1 MLPVSGFI
9 IFVSSWVITNCHCC
23 VFSAICF
30 QATSSYIDA
39 TRQSDEELQTVLVS
53 AAERLALV
61 ITDKFQKFDS
71 EEITRMWFATCEEA
85 VSAVFRLHPTPDVF
99 LGKMILSAYTAW
111 AAATS
116 SGAPDIVIK
125 CRLARFM
132 FLCGQGALSLLL
144 YTENI
149 ANNAKKALEI
159 KDKSKRED
167 DKAKKDASGQGI
179 SEVDDME
186 EEMGLTAMADAEHE
200 REFNTVVEVELVANP
215 DNLLGTFHP
224 FIAFVVANSGG
235 EYSDPLVRE
244 AAILALCRY
253 MSVSSVLC
261 EEYLPL
267 LFTVLER
274 ETNAAIRT
282 SIVIATGDLSF
293 RFPNAV
299 EPWTAR
305 MYDRLSDEC
314 LLVRYN
320 TLMVL
325 THLILNDMIKV
336 KGQVSAVVMCLN
348 DSSEQVCSLA
358 RLFFTEL
365 SKRSNNPVYNLLGDV
380 ISTLSRDNSTPVLEE
395 STIKPSEEVVKVA
408 LVADSNAREHRE
420 LSQKEFHTTMHFLLS
435 FVTKDKQADSLLERL
450 LVRMA
455 AAVSLK
461 QRRNLAFCISELPI
475 TDKGVKR
482 MTELLRQMKDC
493 LFDKDIVE
501 SLKLVVAK
509 AKKTTTKAT
518 GSGSE
523 VKEAATEFND
533 FVKSVVE
540 ENSSDDVSG
549 ENVLPLAPNSLAST
563 TGAQKKKAVI
573 AKKTTATKRKPKKVV
588 EESSDD
594 DSEEESDGEDMSDEG
609 EFEEESAAVEAK
621 KRGTSAPSKHGLRC

>member
-1 MLPVSGFI
+1 MCLQVTP
-9 IFVSSWVITNCHCC
+9 
-23 VFSAICF
+23 
-30 QATSSYIDA
+30 SYIEA
-39 TRQSDEELQTVLVS
+39 SHGASSDELQTVLVTAS
-53 AAERLALV
+53 ERLAQV
-61 ITDKFQKFDS
+61 VCDKFQKFDS
-71 EEITRMWFATCEEA
+71 EEMTRCWFGVCEEA
-85 VSAVFRLHPTPDVF
+85 VTAIFRLHPAPDVF
-99 LGKMILSAYTAW
+99 LGKMVLSAYSSW

-116 SGAPDIVIK
+116 SEAPSVVIRA
-125 CRLARFM
+125 RLARFL

-144 YTENI
+144 YTEKI
-149 ANNAKKALEI
+149 ANSAKKALEV
-159 KDKSKRED
+159 K
-167 DKAKKDASGQGI
+167 DKAKREEEKAEMKRNGTDEGT
-179 SEVDDME
+179 EVDDME

-200 REFNTVVEVELVANP
+200 RVFNTVVEVELVANS

-224 FIAFVVANSGG
+224 FIAYVVANSGN
-235 EYSDPLVRE
+235 EYSNPLVRE
-244 AAILALCRY
+244 AAVLALCRY

-274 ETNAAIRT
+274 ETNEAIRT

-348 DSSEQVCSLA
+348 DSSDKVCSLA

-380 ISTLSRDNSTPVLEE
+380 ISTLSRDKTAPVEE
-395 STIKPSEEVVKVA
+395 PSSSSSSSSAPSEEVVMVA
-408 LVADSNAREHRE
+408 LVSDSNAREHRE
-420 LSQKEFHTTMHFLLS
+420 LTQVEFHRTMQFLLS

-461 QRRNLAFCISELPI
+461 QRRNLAYCISQLPV

-501 SLKLVVAK
+501 SLKLVVSK
-509 AKKTTTKAT
+509 AKKTTGKS
-518 GSGSE
+518 SGAAGME
-523 VKEAATEFND
+523 VKEAATEFDD
-533 FVKSVVE
+533 FVKSIVE
-540 ENSSDDVSG
+540 ENG
-549 ENVLPLAPNSLAST
+549 ENVDGENNMFPDNTTAIPKLQKSSKST
-563 TGAQKKKAVI
+563 TKKVATQKQKKAPSAKKKA
-573 AKKTTATKRKPKKVV
+573 TKKVV
-588 EESSDD
+588 EESSSDEEESE
-594 DSEEESDGEDMSDEG
+594 SEEE
-609 EFEEESAAVEAK
+609 EEEEEEEEDAISK
-621 KRGTSAPSKHGLRC
+621 KGKGSSKSKRGLRC